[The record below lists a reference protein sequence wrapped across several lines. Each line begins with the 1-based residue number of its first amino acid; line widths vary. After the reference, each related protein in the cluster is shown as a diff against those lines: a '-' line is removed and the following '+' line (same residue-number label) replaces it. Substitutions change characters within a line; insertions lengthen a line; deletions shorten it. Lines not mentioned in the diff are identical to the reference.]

1 MQRTVLTYDS
11 GSIII
16 RGGISHIPYAS
27 FDPRTNSLRA
37 QALYYKDILDYLNQ
51 SEIEYDDSHVLDLIP
66 SPNIILDQNTNGRNY
81 VNNDNNNNN
90 THNDHPYPISLRDY
104 QQKALDMWI

>member
-1 MQRTVLTYDS
+1 MQRTVLTYDN

-37 QALYYKDILDYLNQ
+37 QALYYQNILDYLNQ
-51 SEIEYDDSHVLDLIP
+51 S
-66 SPNIILDQNTNGRNY
+66 
-81 VNNDNNNNN
+81 
-90 THNDHPYPISLRDY
+90 
-104 QQKALDMWI
+104 